1 LNNNHLPLGDGF
13 FDVTTGEYCVYN
25 KEEEVQSMKT
35 ISKRQ
40 YDFLEETLNEQVAN
54 QTMTE
59 AVKDRVLQ
67 SVEVRDSLNFIRV
80 LVSIGGILIGLGFL
94 TFIATNWNLFDRW
107 VKFFIIVGS
116 LSVAL
121 GSSYV
126 TFQKNRFTSI
136 ALLYLSALI
145 YGAGIFLVEQ
155 IFYINLDIPT
165 GFLIWSVGTLL
176 LSTIHKDIILF
187 VGAHI
192 LAAIYIL
199 GSFDNFI
206 FLQAILLLGLL
217 LVTNRYFGYRRLLT
231 FAGLLL
237 IEAFIIYTFAYVESD
252 ALYVV
257 LVLFGIGTGLYY
269 VAPVIPR
276 LDVSPDMVS
285 LVGLLTLSISGFIL
299 TFPGIYTNAGI
310 TTAWISWVF
319 AIALLLYLLFLTSR
333 RLVTPLLAIAAII
346 IRYYFDT
353 FYESID
359 RSLFFVLGGLMIL
372 AFGYYIE
379 TMRRR
384 GFVDAKLDQ

>member
-1 LNNNHLPLGDGF
+1 
-13 FDVTTGEYCVYN
+13 
-25 KEEEVQSMKT
+25 MKK

-40 YDFLEETLNEQVAN
+40 YDFLEQTLTEQVES
-54 QTMTE
+54 QTITDQ
-59 AVKDRVLQ
+59 AKTNILA

-94 TFIATNWNLFDRW
+94 TFIATNWDLFDRW
-107 VKFFIIVGS
+107 VKLAIIVGS

-121 GSSYV
+121 AASYF
-126 TFQKNRFTSI
+126 TYEKNRFTSI

-155 IFYINLDIPT
+155 IFYINLDVPT

-176 LSTIHKDIILF
+176 LSTIHKDIILY
-187 VGAHI
+187 VAAHA
-192 LAAIYIL
+192 LAAVYLL

-206 FLQAILLLGLL
+206 FIQAIVLLALL
-217 LVTNRYFGYRRLLT
+217 FATNRYFGYRRLLT

-237 IEAFIIYTFAYVESD
+237 LEAFIFYTFAYFESD

-257 LVLFGIGTGLYY
+257 LVLFGLGAGLYY
-269 VAPVIPR
+269 VAPILPK
-276 LDVSPDMVS
+276 LDISPDMVS

-299 TFPGIYTNAGI
+299 TFPGIYTEVGI
-310 TTAWISWVF
+310 NTPWISWVF
-319 AIALLLYLLFLTSR
+319 AIGLLIYLLFLTSR

-346 IRYYFDT
+346 TRYYFDT

-384 GFVDAKLDQ
+384 GFVDAKLEK

>member
-1 LNNNHLPLGDGF
+1 
-13 FDVTTGEYCVYN
+13 
-25 KEEEVQSMKT
+25 MKK

-40 YDFLEETLNEQVAN
+40 FDFLEETLSEQVLS
-54 QTMTE
+54 QTITE
-59 AVKDRVLQ
+59 VEKTNVLE

-107 VKFFIIVGS
+107 VKLFIILGS

-121 GSSYV
+121 GASYF
-126 TFQKNRFTSI
+126 TYEKNRFTSI

-145 YGAGIFLVEQ
+145 YGAGIFLIEQ
-155 IFYINLDIPT
+155 IFYINLDVPT

-176 LSTIHKDIILF
+176 LSTIHKDIILY
-187 VGAHI
+187 VAAHA
-192 LAAIYIL
+192 LAATYLL

-206 FLQAILLLGLL
+206 FVQAIILLALL
-217 LVTNRYFGYRRLLT
+217 FATNRYFGYRRLLT

-237 IEAFIIYTFAYVESD
+237 LEAFILYTFAYFESD
-252 ALYVV
+252 GLYVA
-257 LVLFGIGTGLYY
+257 LVLFGLGAGLYY
-269 VAPVIPR
+269 VAPVIPK

-285 LVGLLTLSISGFIL
+285 LVGLLTLSISGFVL
-299 TFPGIYTNAGI
+299 TFPGIYSDAGLSA
-310 TTAWISWVF
+310 TWISWVF
-319 AIALLLYLLFLTSR
+319 AIGLLIYLLFLTSR

-346 IRYYFDT
+346 TRYYFDT

-379 TMRRR
+379 TMRRK
-384 GFVDAKLDQ
+384 GFVDAKLEK